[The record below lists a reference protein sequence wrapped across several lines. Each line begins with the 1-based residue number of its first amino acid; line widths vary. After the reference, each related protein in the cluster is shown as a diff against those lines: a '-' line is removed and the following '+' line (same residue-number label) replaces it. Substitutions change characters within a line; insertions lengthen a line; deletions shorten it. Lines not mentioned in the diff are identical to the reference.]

1 MSEILQM
8 RGRCACSASRLR
20 RLLAKVQAQGIPVAR
35 LSARYWHFAEVTA
48 ALNDEETVRLRQ
60 LLEYGPRDSESG
72 DVEGAHCLVVP
83 RLGTVSPWSSKA
95 TAIAHRCGL
104 AKVARLERGIV
115 YHYATQKGASLSD
128 AQRAALYDALHDR
141 MVETVLEDRSEAARL
156 FEHHSPKPLAT
167 VPLLERGR
175 AALEEVNTALGLA
188 LVDDEID
195 YLVERF
201 QALGRN
207 PTDVELTMFAQ
218 ANSEHCR
225 HKIFN
230 AQWTIDGA
238 PQSQSLFGMIR
249 ATHNAHPQGTV
260 VAYSDNAAIM
270 EGAVAARF
278 YPDATRRYQA
288 QEALTHTLMKAE
300 THNHPTAIAPY
311 PGAATG
317 SGGEIR
323 DESATGI
330 GGKPKAGL
338 VGLSVSHLRLPGLP
352 QPWETPLEK
361 PERIVSPLT
370 IMIEG
375 PLGAAAFNNEFGRPN
390 IVGYFRT
397 FEGHWGGRYYGYHK
411 PIMIAGGFG
420 TIDARHTK
428 KKPLPPGTLLIQLGG
443 PAFLIGLGGG
453 AASSMASGENQ
464 SELDFDSVQ
473 RDNAE
478 IQCCAQG
485 VIDRCWQMGDANP
498 ILSIHDVG
506 AGGVSNA
513 FPELIH
519 DAGAGG
525 VIELRALPNEEPGM
539 SPRELWSNE
548 AQERY
553 VLAIAP
559 ENLPRFEALCQ
570 RERCPFA
577 VVGTTTD
584 DGHLKVTDAHF
595 GNTPVDVPLDLI
607 LGKPPR
613 MHRNVTR
620 EKRTHQALALEK
632 VDLKDALTRVLQ
644 FPAVADKSF
653 LITIGD
659 RSVGGLIARDPM
671 VGPWQVPVADC
682 GVTLAD
688 FRHTHG
694 EAVAM
699 GEKTPLATINAPA
712 SGRMAVAEALTN
724 LAAASVTD
732 WRRVKLSA
740 NWMAAAGQS
749 GEDAALYDT
758 VQAVSELC
766 VKLGVS
772 IPVGKDSMSMRTA
785 WKADDGSAR
794 NVIAPVSLIVSAFAQ
809 VDDARRTL
817 TPQLQLDDG
826 ETQLLWLDIA
836 RGQRR
841 LGGSALAQV
850 YGQVGHETPDLDDA
864 ETLLAF
870 LQLIRTLNQQDKLL
884 AYHDIG
890 DGGVLV
896 TLLEMAFAAHA
907 GLELHFSDD
916 APLFNTCFAEELGAV
931 VQVKA
936 ADVAAVT
943 QAAEKAGIAV
953 TAVGVPRA
961 GGSANI
967 TVHYGKNRGKNQ
979 VLDEPRV
986 ALQALWSSTS
996 LAFQAL
1002 RDNPA
1007 CADATRQ
1014 ALLDADDPGMQARAT
1029 FDKNKDIAAPFIAS
1043 GVRPKIAVLR
1053 EQGVNG
1059 QVEMAAAFDAA
1070 GFDAFDVHMS
1080 DILEGRTRLRD
1091 FKMIAACGGFSYGD
1105 VLGGGGGWAKSIL
1118 FNTRAFDEFSA
1129 FFARDDVLAI
1139 GVCNGCQMMS
1149 QLRGMIPGAAHW
1161 PAFVRNLSEQF
1172 EARLSMVEITET
1184 PSVLFRGMTGSR
1196 LPVVVAHGE
1205 GYTEYVDA
1213 AQQARAQAFVA
1224 MRHVDHY
1231 GQTTERYPF
1240 NPNGSPGGATAFT
1253 SEDGRFTIMM
1263 PHPER
1268 VFRAAQMS
1276 WRPRAWLH
1284 EGDGASPWLRMFR
1297 NARVCL

>member
-1 MSEILQM
+1 M
-8 RGRCACSASRLR
+8 
-20 RLLAKVQAQGIPVAR
+20 LAKAQALGVPVAR
-35 LSARYWHFAEVTA
+35 LSARFWHFAELKTA
-48 ALNDEETVRLRQ
+48 LDDEEVARLRQ
-60 LLEYGPRDSESG
+60 LLEYGPVATEETG
-72 DVEGAHCLVVP
+72 GIEGEGGAFQCLVVP
-83 RLGTVSPWSSKA
+83 RPGTVSPWSSKA
-95 TAIAHRCGL
+95 TDIVHRCGL
-104 AKVARLERGIV
+104 TKIARLERGIV
-115 YHYATQKGASLSD
+115 YHYTVENGASLND
-128 AQRAALYDALHDR
+128 AQRAALYGVLHDR
-141 MVETVLEDRSEAARL
+141 MVEAVLDTLDEAARL
-156 FEHHSPKPLAT
+156 FEHHTPKPLAS
-167 VPLLERGR
+167 VLLLERGR
-175 AALEEVNTALGLA
+175 SALEEANTALGLA
-188 LVDDEID
+188 LADDEMD
-195 YLVERF
+195 YLAERF

-230 AQWTIDGA
+230 AQWTIEGV
-238 PQSQSLFGMIR
+238 PQSQSLFAMIR
-249 ATHNAHPQGTV
+249 ETHKANPQGTV
-260 VAYSDNAAIM
+260 VAYLDNAAIM
-270 EGAVAARF
+270 EGALAARF
-278 YPDATRRYQA
+278 YPDPTQRYRA
-288 QEALTHTLMKAE
+288 HETLAHTLMKAE

-311 PGAATG
+311 PGSATG

-338 VGLSVSHLRLPGLP
+338 AGFSVSHLRIPGLP

-370 IMIEG
+370 IMIDG
-375 PLGAAAFNNEFGRPN
+375 PLGAAAFNNEFGRPS

-397 FEGHWGGRYYGYHK
+397 FEGCWGGKHYGYHK
-411 PIMIAGGFG
+411 PIMIGGGMG
-420 TIDARHTK
+420 TIDATHTK

-453 AASSMASGENQ
+453 AASSMASGENS

-478 IQCCAQG
+478 IQRRAQE
-485 VIDRCWQMGDANP
+485 VIDRCWQLGDANP

-553 VLAIAP
+553 VMAIAP
-559 ENLPRFEALCQ
+559 EDLPRFEALCK

-577 VVGTTTD
+577 VVGATTD
-584 DGHLKVTDAHF
+584 DKHLKVTDAHF

-613 MHRNVTR
+613 MHRDVTR
-620 EKRTHQALALEK
+620 ENRKHETFAPETADLESALKE
-632 VDLKDALTRVLQ
+632 ALTRVLQ

-659 RSVGGLIARDPM
+659 RTVGGLIARDPL

-694 EAVAM
+694 EAIAM
-699 GEKTPLATINAPA
+699 GEKTPLAVINAPA

-724 LAAASVTD
+724 LAAADVAD
-732 WRRVKLSA
+732 WQRVKLSA
-740 NWMAAAGQS
+740 NWMAAAGQP

-758 VQAVSELC
+758 VQTVSDLC
-766 VKLGVS
+766 MKLDLS

-785 WKADDGSAR
+785 WTANDGTAR
-794 NVIAPVSLIVSAFAQ
+794 NIIAPVSLIVTAFAQ
-809 VDDARRTL
+809 VGDVRRTL
-817 TPQLQLDDG
+817 TPQLQRDDG
-826 ETQLLWLDIA
+826 ETQLLWLDLA
-836 RGQRR
+836 HGRRR
-841 LGGSALAQV
+841 LGGSVLAQV
-850 YGQVGHETPDLDDA
+850 VGKIGHETPDVDNA
-864 ETLLAF
+864 KTLSAF
-870 LQLIRTLNQQDKLL
+870 LQLIRTLNRQGKLL
-884 AYHDIG
+884 AYHDIS

-907 GLELHFSDD
+907 GLELHFPDH
-916 APLFNTCFAEELGAV
+916 APLLDTCFAEELGAV

-936 ADVAAVT
+936 EEVAAVT

-953 TAVGVPRA
+953 TVVGTPRI
-961 GGSANI
+961 GGDANI
-967 TVHYGKNRGKNQ
+967 VVYHGKTR
-979 VLDEPRV
+979 VLDEPRA

-996 LAFQAL
+996 LAIQAL
-1002 RDNPA
+1002 RDRQEN
-1007 CADATRQ
+1007 ADDMRK
-1014 ALLDADDPGMQARAT
+1014 ALLDAGDPGLQVRVT
-1029 FDKNKDIAAPFIAS
+1029 FDKNEDVAAPFIAR
-1043 GVRPKIAVLR
+1043 GVRPRVAILR

-1070 GFDAFDVHMS
+1070 GFNAFDVHMS
-1080 DILEGRTRLRD
+1080 DLLEGRMTLRD
-1091 FKMIAACGGFSYGD
+1091 FKMIAACGGFSFGD
-1105 VLGGGGGWAKSIL
+1105 VLGGGGGWAKPIL
-1118 FNTRAFDEFSA
+1118 FNTRSFDEFSA
-1129 FFARDDVLAI
+1129 FFARDDVLAL

-1149 QLRGMIPGAAHW
+1149 QLRGIIPGAAHW
-1161 PAFVRNLSEQF
+1161 PSFVRNRGEQF
-1172 EARLSMVEITET
+1172 EGRLSLVEIHET
-1184 PSVLFRGMTGSR
+1184 PSVLFRGMVGSR
-1196 LPVVVAHGE
+1196 LPVVVSHGE
-1205 GYTEYVDA
+1205 GYTEYTDA
-1213 AQQARAQAFVA
+1213 TQQARAQAFVA
-1224 MRHVDHY
+1224 MRYIDHR
-1231 GQTTERYPF
+1231 GQTTEQYPF

-1268 VFRAAQMS
+1268 AFRAVQMS
-1276 WRPRAWLH
+1276 WRPRAWAY

-1297 NARVCL
+1297 NARVWM